1 MWALIMPNPCGSVW
15 LWGHDY
21 RRIGSKNIQK
31 GNLYSLTY
39 LSKIKEGEGPI
50 QNIQLRLYIP
60 SSLLPSS
67 YPTAP
72 EPLTHHHPPIPPP
85 SQPEESC
92 FLHFLS
98 PLSLNSPL
106 LDLLSLSS
114 KSFTSSHQLLLF
126 LHHHLLLHLREG
138 FIPEATGEEPK
149 KAVSSS
155 RAGQGWG
162 GVGWGVEGQ
171 PGDNSTHN
179 RTPCHISDDSQPS
192 CESHFCSRRSLDQ
205 LINAISNFPNN
216 PEK

>member
-1 MWALIMPNPCGSVW
+1 MVQSGYEGMITDAQAA
-15 LWGHDY
+15 
-21 RRIGSKNIQK
+21 KNIQK

-60 SSLLPSS
+60 SSLLPNS

-72 EPLTHHHPPIPPP
+72 EPLTHHHPRIPPP
-85 SQPEESC
+85 SQPPESC

-106 LDLLSLSS
+106 LDLLSFSS

-126 LHHHLLLHLREG
+126 LHHHRLLHLREG
-138 FIPEATGEEPK
+138 FTPEATGEEPK

-155 RAGQGWG
+155 RAGQ
-162 GVGWGVEGQ
+162 
-171 PGDNSTHN
+171 
-179 RTPCHISDDSQPS
+179 R
-192 CESHFCSRRSLDQ
+192 
-205 LINAISNFPNN
+205 
-216 PEK
+216 